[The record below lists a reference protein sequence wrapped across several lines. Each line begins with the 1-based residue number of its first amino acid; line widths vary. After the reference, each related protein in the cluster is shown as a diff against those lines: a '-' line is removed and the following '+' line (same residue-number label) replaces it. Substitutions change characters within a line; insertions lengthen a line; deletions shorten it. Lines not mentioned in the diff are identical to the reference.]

1 MQSSQIAST
10 TAPQRPRR
18 AGAGKALLRRAGS
31 VCRTGLGRRHRLT
44 LGGAQRRGGSASGRS
59 CGTSQSGPRRRRRR
73 SSPRR
78 PPSPPGTRPPPRC
91 VSGDQAGV
99 RREDQGAS
107 VGILDPQPACG
118 EKTRHRAG
126 QATGGVA
133 VRGCTAAL
141 RVGMRRGGGAPRE
154 RDAQLTRTAQTREGV
169 REAGRGR
176 VGGREGGEEAR
187 GGSGSESARRLP
199 PRVRCCP

>member
-10 TAPQRPRR
+10 TAPQRPRG

-59 CGTSQSGPRRRRRR
+59 CGTSQSGPRRPRRR
-73 SSPRR
+73 SSPLR

-126 QATGGVA
+126 QATRRRRGA
-133 VRGCTAAL
+133 RLRGCAAC
-141 RVGMRRGGGAPRE
+141 RDAAWGRRPPRARCAVDSDGPDSRGSEGGRE
-154 RDAQLTRTAQTREGV
+154 RQS
-169 REAGRGR
+169 
-176 VGGREGGEEAR
+176 GREGGR
-187 GGSGSESARRLP
+187 RGSEGG
-199 PRVRCCP
+199 VRE